1 MMTNKGLSFRCS
13 YLLGTPMY
21 SSDCMVFLQVF
32 DFPPEGVRKCI
43 VSTNIAETSV
53 TIDGVRFIIDSGKVE
68 FENDIYKSILL
79 SLQLVLLLPQL
90 SDMLQW
96 SANIKT
102 ILSFFLI
109 QMKIWLLKLLMT
121 WPTLHTSVTLEGASH
136 KLLIKSIPI
145 SIIMLILFKFFV
157 VYRSRRWPLT
167 PSIKCRG
174 FKSFGSVR
182 LVLNR
187 GKAGQVREVNI
198 FKSSKKCW
206 TW

>member
-68 FENDIYKSILL
+68 FENDFDIYKYILL

-96 SANIKT
+96 SANIET
-102 ILSFFLI
+102 
-109 QMKIWLLKLLMT
+109 
-121 WPTLHTSVTLEGASH
+121 
-136 KLLIKSIPI
+136 
-145 SIIMLILFKFFV
+145 
-157 VYRSRRWPLT
+157 
-167 PSIKCRG
+167 
-174 FKSFGSVR
+174 
-182 LVLNR
+182 
-187 GKAGQVREVNI
+187 
-198 FKSSKKCW
+198 
-206 TW
+206 